1 MTGPEVRDQLAQVV
15 ANVLPEQWTV
25 YEGPPETVS
34 LPGAVIV
41 PRTPYRR
48 PANMGGCQWIY
59 GLQVT
64 LLEARSA
71 GVAGVDELDVLAEIV
86 REALYAIESLAYE
99 STDLGPM
106 IAPGGVEAYGATLN
120 LELYA

>member
-1 MTGPEVRDQLAQVV
+1 MTGPEVRGELAQIVGN
-15 ANVLPEQWTV
+15 ALPEGWTV
-25 YEGPPETVS
+25 YPGPPEVVS
-34 LPGAVIV
+34 LPAAVVV
-41 PRTPYRR
+41 PRTPYRQ
-48 PANMGGCQWIY
+48 PANLGGCEWRY

-71 GVAGVDELDVLAEIV
+71 GTAGVDELDLMAETV
-86 REALYAIESLAYE
+86 RTALFAIPSLAYE

>member
-1 MTGPEVRDQLAQVV
+1 MTGPEVREQLATVV
-15 ANVLPEQWTV
+15 ANVLPPEWTV
-25 YEGPPETVS
+25 YAGPPEVVS
-34 LPGAVIV
+34 LPAAVVV

-48 PANMGGCQWIY
+48 FADMGGCTWIY

-71 GVAGVDELDVLAEIV
+71 GMDGVDMLDDLAETV
-86 REALYAIESLAYE
+86 RAALYTVPSLAYE

-106 IAPGGVEAYGATLN
+106 IAPGGVESYGATLN